1 MAENEKI
8 DLRFGVVA
16 LLVLLAAFSR
26 ILPHPPNFSPIG
38 GIALFGAA
46 RFSRR
51 LVAVVVPFTSLWLS
65 DLVINNVMYASYFD
79 HFVWFYQGF
88 YWTYGA
94 ILLIVLLGRI
104 TLKKTSPSSL
114 LISSVLAS
122 VIFFLVSNFGVWA
135 SGTIYPKNLNGILAC
150 YTAGI
155 PFFQNTLAGD
165 LTYTVA
171 LFGLFA
177 LARRR
182 IPRLQIQAA
191 RP

>member
-1 MAENEKI
+1 MAENKKI
-8 DLRFGVVA
+8 DLHFGIVA

-51 LVAVVVPFTSLWLS
+51 LVAVVVPFASLWLS

-94 ILLIVLLGRI
+94 FFLIVLLGRI

-135 SGTIYPKNLNGILAC
+135 SSTIYPKNLSGILAC
-150 YTAGI
+150 YSAGI
-155 PFFQNTLAGD
+155 PFFQHTLAGD

-182 IPRLQIQAA
+182 IPQLQIQSV

>member
-8 DLRFGVVA
+8 DLHFGVVA

-51 LVAVVVPFTSLWLS
+51 LVAVVVPFASLWLS

-94 ILLIVLLGRI
+94 FFLIVLLGRI

-135 SGTIYPKNLNGILAC
+135 SSTIYPKNLSGILAC
-150 YTAGI
+150 YSAGI
-155 PFFQNTLAGD
+155 PFFQHTLAGD

-182 IPRLQIQAA
+182 IPQLQIQSV

>member
-1 MAENEKI
+1 MAKNEKI
-8 DLRFGVVA
+8 DLHFGVVA

-51 LVAVVVPFTSLWLS
+51 LVAVVVPFASLWLS

-94 ILLIVLLGRI
+94 FFLIVLLGRI

-135 SGTIYPKNLNGILAC
+135 SSTIYPKNLSGILAC
-150 YTAGI
+150 YSAGI
-155 PFFQNTLAGD
+155 PFFQHTLAGD

-182 IPRLQIQAA
+182 IPQLQIQSV

>member
-1 MAENEKI
+1 MAENKKI
-8 DLRFGVVA
+8 DLHFGIVA

-51 LVAVVVPFTSLWLS
+51 LVAVVVPFASLWLS
-65 DLVINNVMYASYFD
+65 
-79 HFVWFYQGF
+79 
-88 YWTYGA
+88 
-94 ILLIVLLGRI
+94 
-104 TLKKTSPSSL
+104 
-114 LISSVLAS
+114 
-122 VIFFLVSNFGVWA
+122 
-135 SGTIYPKNLNGILAC
+135 
-150 YTAGI
+150 
-155 PFFQNTLAGD
+155 D

-182 IPRLQIQAA
+182 IPQLQIQSV